1 MQKSQNMTA
10 HMTILVA
17 GGTGFVGRHIVAL
30 LKKNGHDVIIYHR
43 GLRSV
48 PTHADMIVNCIG
60 IIREES
66 ETFHEAHIDL
76 AKWLVRLGK
85 KLKVS
90 HFVQISAIGV
100 EHETTAYQRTKA
112 AAERIVKTSGLSYTI
127 IRPSMIFGEED
138 KSINQF
144 RKVCRTG
151 FFPLFGNG
159 KVQPVHVDVVAQV
172 VLAATQGKLNKRT
185 IELGG
190 PDVFTY
196 RELAER
202 IHPGVHA
209 FKLPRVVSRLF
220 IASSGV
226 LTSLPTKEMVTM
238 LRQDNTTQDKTIH
251 KLGIKNTRLV

>member
-1 MQKSQNMTA
+1 MQKSQN
-10 HMTILVA
+10 MTILVA

-60 IIREES
+60 IIREER

-76 AKWLVRLGK
+76 SKWLVRLGK
-85 KLKVS
+85 KLKVR

-112 AAERIVKTSGLSYTI
+112 AAERIVKSSGLSYTI

-144 RKVCRTG
+144 RKICRTG

-159 KVQPVHVDVVAQV
+159 KVQPVHVNVVAQV
-172 VLAATQGKLNKRT
+172 ALAAVDGKLNKRT
-185 IELGG
+185 VEVAG
-190 PDVFTY
+190 PEVFTY
-196 RELAER
+196 KELAQR
-202 IHPGVHA
+202 LHPGVHT
-209 FKLPRVVSRLF
+209 FKLPGAVSRT
-220 IASSGV
+220 IVASSG
-226 LTSLPTKEMVTM
+226 LFTFLPTKEMVTM
-238 LRQDNTTQDKTIH
+238 LRQDNTTQDRIVE
-251 KLGIKNTRLV
+251 KLGINNIRLL